1 MSGNVKRGNMYFPA
15 KEIVPGLW
23 IGSKGNATSASWVRD
38 HNIKFIVNVSRDI
51 PTPFT
56 SAINTYRIPVDDARD
71 ENGAIIKH
79 WPITSA
85 AIDDVLSHGGG
96 VLVHCYAGIQRSAAT
111 VTAYLMWKR
120 CLTARDAMKLVNS
133 KKGETFNW
141 GQRATF
147 WEALKKWEDELRRQG
162 RVGGRV
168 GVSACPRAVRAP
180 HGVTTGS
187 SGMGTGSVVR
197 YTPAIAD
204 SGQNASLM
212 NGGPPGGN
220 I

>member
-1 MSGNVKRGNMYFPA
+1 MTGNVKRGNMYFPA
-15 KEIVPGLW
+15 KEIVTGLW

-85 AIDDVLSHGGG
+85 AIDDVLSHGGS

-147 WEALKKWEDELRRQG
+147 WEALKKWEEELRRQG
-162 RVGGRV
+162 RVGG
-168 GVSACPRAVRAP
+168 SACPRAPRAP
-180 HGVTTGS
+180 HGPRAPRGVTTGTTT
-187 SGMGTGSVVR
+187 MGTGSLIR
-197 YTPAIAD
+197 YTPAIAN
-204 SGQNASLM
+204 SGQNASIM
-212 NGGPPGGN
+212 NGPPDN
-220 I
+220 

>member
-1 MSGNVKRGNMYFPA
+1 MSAGNKNVRQGNIYFPA

-51 PTPFT
+51 PTPF
-56 SAINTYRIPVDDARD
+56 SSSINTYRIPVDDARD
-71 ENGAIIKH
+71 ENGSIIKH

-85 AIDDVLSHGGG
+85 AIDDVLAHGGG

-147 WEALKKWEDELRRQG
+147 WEALRKWEDELRRQG
-162 RVGGRV
+162 RVGG
-168 GVSACPRAVRAP
+168 SACPSRARSNRTSSIILSRPGA
-180 HGVTTGS
+180 TGIVHS
-187 SGMGTGSVVR
+187 SG
-197 YTPAIAD
+197 P
-204 SGQNASLM
+204 N
-212 NGGPPGGN
+212 
-220 I
+220 

>member
-1 MSGNVKRGNMYFPA
+1 MYFPA

-51 PTPFT
+51 PTPFA
-56 SAINTYRIPVDDARD
+56 SAINTYCIPVDDARD

-162 RVGGRV
+162 RVGG
-168 GVSACPRAVRAP
+168 SACPRAVRAP
-180 HGVTTGS
+180 GP
-187 SGMGTGSVVR
+187 SGTAAAAGLMR

-212 NGGPPGGN
+212 NGGGLSPGG

>member
-1 MSGNVKRGNMYFPA
+1 MGGDMMYFPA
-15 KEIVPGLW
+15 KEIVSGLW

-51 PTPFT
+51 PTPFA
-56 SAINTYRIPVDDARD
+56 SSINTYRIPVDDARD
-71 ENGAIIKH
+71 ENGGIIKH

-85 AIDDVLSHGGG
+85 AIDDVLSHGGS

-120 CLTARDAMKLVNS
+120 CLTARDGMKLVNS

-147 WEALKKWEDELRRQG
+147 WEALKKWEEELRRQG
-162 RVGGRV
+162 RVGG
-168 GVSACPRAVRAP
+168 SACPRAVRAP
-180 HGVTTGS
+180 RRSGSGSGVTTGS
-187 SGMGTGSVVR
+187 LIR
-197 YTPAIAD
+197 YTPAIAN
-204 SGQNASLM
+204 SGQNASLT
-212 NGGPPGGN
+212 NGAPSAAGN
-220 I
+220 N

>member
-1 MSGNVKRGNMYFPA
+1 MTGNVKRGNMYFPA

-56 SAINTYRIPVDDARD
+56 SAINTYRIPVDDSRD

-168 GVSACPRAVRAP
+168 GGGSACPRAMRAP
-180 HGVTTGS
+180 TT
-187 SGMGTGSVVR
+187 MGTGSVVR

-212 NGGPPGGN
+212 NGPPGGN
-220 I
+220 S

>member
-1 MSGNVKRGNMYFPA
+1 MSAGTANNVRRGNVYFPA

-23 IGSKGNATSASWVRD
+23 IGSRGNATSASWVRD

-51 PTPFT
+51 PTPF
-56 SAINTYRIPVDDARD
+56 SDAVQTYRIPVHDSHD
-71 ENGAIIKH
+71 ENKNIIKH

-120 CLTARDAMKLVNS
+120 CLTARNAMKFVNS

-162 RVGGRV
+162 RVGG
-168 GVSACPRAVRAP
+168 GSAACPRSHRSGLQRSAMTIMP
-180 HGVTTGS
+180 GNS
-187 SGMGTGSVVR
+187 SMNV
-197 YTPAIAD
+197 
-204 SGQNASLM
+204 ASLV
-212 NGGPPGGN
+212 NSPAPN
-220 I
+220 